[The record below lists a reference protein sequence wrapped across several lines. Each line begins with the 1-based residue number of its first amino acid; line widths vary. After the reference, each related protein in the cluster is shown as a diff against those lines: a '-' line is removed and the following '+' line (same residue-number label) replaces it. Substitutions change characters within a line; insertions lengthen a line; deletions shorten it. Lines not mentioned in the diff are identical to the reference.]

1 MSDYKNIS
9 ICDVT
14 THRIKTSCFV
24 LIIPEEGMKV
34 AKNFNIGFSM
44 TGNGHALESK
54 VHSIDGNSIR

>member
-1 MSDYKNIS
+1 MSDYKNIV

-34 AKNFNIGFSM
+34 AKNLNIGFSM
-44 TGNGHALESK
+44 TGNGHAL
-54 VHSIDGNSIR
+54 